1 MKNIRPRVSRTGEA
15 FAILLDATALALSA
29 SLVAACGAHAQSAHV
44 RAGQAYSVDY
54 KLKNSPDGAYP
65 WAELVPA
72 PDGNLYGTTW
82 AGGTPADCTG
92 GLGSGCGTLFR
103 LDSSG
108 TETVVWNFQG
118 TPGPIHPR
126 GSLLPEHDGSFY
138 GFTNEGG
145 SVSVCYK
152 GGAHGCGTFFRFSAD
167 GGLKVLYNF
176 GSQGGYSD
184 AVQPDGAP
192 IACGSGTF
200 CATTYYGGTN
210 ENGTLFRITKRGK
223 EQILYRFTG
232 GSDGS
237 HPGAYLVS
245 DSSGNLYDVA
255 NGGGGSCNCGTVFRL
270 APDGTYTVLYT
281 FQGGTNGGNPYGGL
295 ILDHHGDL
303 YGIAVAGGDL
313 ECGNGF
319 GCGIVFKFTP
329 DGTYTVL
336 HEFSGPRDGL
346 WPTAPLT
353 RDSKGNLYGTTW
365 PGGDASCDN
374 GYGCGVVFEIT
385 AGGKELVLHAFHG
398 KDGGA
403 PQSRVFID
411 TDGSLV
417 GTTQEG
423 GRFDTCPNGCGV
435 IYKLSTQGN

>member
-1 MKNIRPRVSRTGEA
+1 MKNICPRVSGTGEA
-15 FAILLDATALALSA
+15 FAILLNATALALSA

-126 GSLLPEHDGSFY
+126 GSLLPERDGSFY

-152 GGAHGCGTFFRFSAD
+152 GGAHGCGTFFRFSAH

-255 NGGGGSCNCGTVFRL
+255 NGGGGSCNCGTLFRL
-270 APDGTYTVLYT
+270 APDGPIRCSTHSREA
-281 FQGGTNGGNPYGGL
+281 PMAA
-295 ILDHHGDL
+295 I
-303 YGIAVAGGDL
+303 
-313 ECGNGF
+313 
-319 GCGIVFKFTP
+319 
-329 DGTYTVL
+329 
-336 HEFSGPRDGL
+336 
-346 WPTAPLT
+346 PTADSSAIIMEICTASPWPAAISNAAMDSVAASSSNLHRMALT
-353 RDSKGNLYGTTW
+353 PSSTNSRARGTVYGRQ
-365 PGGDASCDN
+365 
-374 GYGCGVVFEIT
+374 
-385 AGGKELVLHAFHG
+385 H
-398 KDGGA
+398 
-403 PQSRVFID
+403 R
-411 TDGSLV
+411 
-417 GTTQEG
+417 
-423 GRFDTCPNGCGV
+423 
-435 IYKLSTQGN
+435 